1 MNKEAAFVLHLS
13 YHEVS
18 MEQPEFTALQVTVF
32 VRTRPGEA
40 AALQEFLN
48 SVPFE
53 AQMQETAS
61 QWLKQRLIEA
71 GLAYEEIIIDLHT
84 PATKAKAVGT
94 AEKKSSPLGRLFG
107 KK

>member
-1 MNKEAAFVLHLS
+1 LFVLHLS
-13 YHEVS
+13 FKEVN

-40 AALQEFLN
+40 AAMQEFLN

-61 QWLKQRLIEA
+61 QWLEQRLKEA
-71 GLAYEEIIIDLHT
+71 GLSFEEIIIDLHT
-84 PATKAKAVGT
+84 PATKAKAIGE
-94 AEKKSSPLGRLFG
+94 ADKKISPLARLFG

>member
-1 MNKEAAFVLHLS
+1 
-13 YHEVS
+13 

-40 AALQEFLN
+40 AAMQEFLN

-53 AQMQETAS
+53 AHMQETAS
-61 QWLKQRLIEA
+61 QWLEQQLKEA
-71 GLAYEEIIIDLHT
+71 GLSFEEIIIDLHT
-84 PATKAKAVGT
+84 PATKAKATGE
-94 AEKKSSPLGRLFG
+94 ANKKSSPLARLFG